1 MKIMDEYFIKLQKLA
16 KTCKYV
22 NLEGEIIKDRK
33 VIGLKSNTI
42 RRKILAEEELTLH
55 KAIDIVK
62 SEKLHLKQSLVLND
76 MTLHHRKWKSIES

>member
-1 MKIMDEYFIKLQKLA
+1 MKIMDEYVIKLQKLA

-33 VIGLKSNTI
+33 VIGVKSNTI

-55 KAIDIVK
+55 KAVDIVQ

-76 MTLHHRKWKSIES
+76 MTLYHRK